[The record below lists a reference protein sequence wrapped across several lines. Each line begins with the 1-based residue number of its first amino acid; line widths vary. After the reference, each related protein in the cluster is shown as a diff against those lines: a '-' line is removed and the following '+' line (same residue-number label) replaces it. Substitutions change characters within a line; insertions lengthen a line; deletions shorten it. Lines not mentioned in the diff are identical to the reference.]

1 MFSIE
6 RTLLAQPYLLCVYK
20 YNRYTKEDPPQIQ
33 KFRHPAHILKSPK
46 SKMAKCLQRCLYLFI
61 LLLFCVYLYE
71 FFCDTNTQPL
81 YGDCSAAY
89 VFFLNDFLYQFSKV
103 LCIVTLPSEYTG
115 ALNFSEKNSSPDHSR
130 VGLCQGSR
138 RAGGGGGAGGRGDR
152 GPLGHLNSG
161 VGGRKFFCG
170 NGRSAYY
177 LEA

>member
-115 ALNFSEKNSSPDHSR
+115 ALNFSEKKFLARPLSCGTLPRIKESGGR
-130 VGLCQGSR
+130 
-138 RAGGGGGAGGRGDR
+138 GGGGGKGGQ
-152 GPLGHLNSG
+152 
-161 VGGRKFFCG
+161 
-170 NGRSAYY
+170 RSAGTS
-177 LEA
+177 